1 MNFYYDIIVNF
12 QENNYMFYEWEDD
25 DVLDC
30 IKKIPLIQVTTKTLK
45 DLVNNNFM
53 VDKEFLTSI
62 HKKTK
67 LKNGTLEYA
76 ALFASKN
83 GALVV
88 EFAQDGS
95 SIARSYLQVIDE
107 CHIQDILYTLP
118 TDKLNYKII
127 NKIIEN
133 KGIRKEEIIKKFINL
148 ELNTLYKNKDLE
160 KIVFLYN
167 EWFLK
172 TKSNVAE
179 MIHDMQNKL
188 KSGITDVEV
197 KIYELIKL
205 SYSNV

>member
-53 VDKEFLTSI
+53 VDKDFLTSI

-76 ALFASKN
+76 ALFVSKN
-83 GALVV
+83 GTLVV

-95 SIARSYLQVIDE
+95 SIVRSYLQVIDE

-148 ELNTLYKNKDLE
+148 ELNTLYKNKDWE

-179 MIHDMQNKL
+179 MIQDMQNKL

>member
-53 VDKEFLTSI
+53 VDKDFLTSI

-76 ALFASKN
+76 ALFVSKN
-83 GALVV
+83 GTLVV

-148 ELNTLYKNKDLE
+148 ELNTLYKNKD
-160 KIVFLYN
+160 
-167 EWFLK
+167 
-172 TKSNVAE
+172 
-179 MIHDMQNKL
+179 
-188 KSGITDVEV
+188 
-197 KIYELIKL
+197 
-205 SYSNV
+205 

>member
-1 MNFYYDIIVNF
+1 MNQILETN
-12 QENNYMFYEWEDD
+12 
-25 DVLDC
+25 
-30 IKKIPLIQVTTKTLK
+30 
-45 DLVNNNFM
+45 
-53 VDKEFLTSI
+53 S
-62 HKKTK
+62 KKTK

-76 ALFASKN
+76 ALFVSKN
-83 GALVV
+83 GTLVV

-148 ELNTLYKNKDLE
+148 ELNTLYKNKDWE

-179 MIHDMQNKL
+179 MVQDMQNKL